1 MKRALAALLVIVG
14 FTGFAMFKG
23 EWTAKV
29 CLLPSTT
36 LESGLTLTYTVA
48 GFDITSTS
56 TFGAAGLTGQAF
68 SFKGALGPFSLS
80 GKMRFDPATPAYEVG
95 QLVTSFDFAGVKL
108 GLTVNHWRDGEW
120 DPVYFGY
127 PAGTADPCS
136 AAITGANLQYV
147 FTTTIAPVS
156 LRVRYLDCSAG
167 TYFQDLLVELKGVEF
182 CCGIKYNASLSFSK
196 EGFSS
201 LTFSGLNIPL
211 CCGVSLDV
219 SVTFGVSS
227 KTVTITPKF
236 AGFAEACFTVW
247 GAPTTTGLINW
258 TGIRIDG
265 YRVRCTLADCNY
277 LEYVH
282 AFDPAAT
289 TIPSAIRAKFI
300 CGANEYLELG
310 FCGPACCGGKYDVN
324 LRILWSSTTTGT
336 LFGTRAFVGAVKIP
350 IMTNFTLNLDFVMP
364 VAECAGYP
372 SFCFGWTFTF

>member
-48 GFDITSTS
+48 GFDITSTT

-108 GLTVNHWRDGEW
+108 GLTVNHWLDGEW

-127 PAGTADPCS
+127 PSGTADPCP
-136 AAITGANLQYV
+136 TDVPGANLQYV
-147 FTTTIAPVS
+147 LTGTIAPVS

-182 CCGIKYNASLSFSK
+182 CCGIKYDASLSFTK

-247 GAPTTTGLINW
+247 GEPTTTGLISW

-265 YRVRCTLADCNY
+265 YRVRCTIADCNY

-282 AFDPAAT
+282 AFDPTKT
-289 TIPSAIRAKFI
+289 TIPKAIRDKFI

-364 VAECAGYP
+364 VATCTGYP
-372 SFCFGWTFTF
+372 RFCFGWTFTF